1 MPKNCPWCGHAM
13 RPDSIVCEKCKWT
26 RNSPNMRPA
35 FLAFGFFILLSAVL
49 AIAAMKWVS
58 SHTGELRPPMNFI
71 ARNFVTGRA
80 AE

>member
-26 RNSPNMRPA
+26 RNRPNMRPA
-35 FLAFGFFILLSAVL
+35 FVAFGLFILLSAVL
-49 AIAAMKWVS
+49 AIAAMRWVS
-58 SHTGELRPPMNFI
+58 SQTGELRPPMNFI
-71 ARNFVTGRA
+71 ARDFARMRA